1 MSKKSYITLADE
13 TGASTLY
20 EILDECTV
28 DGGAYLAIVPV
39 ATEYYVVKKVNPGKK
54 NESFVSVDGKELEK
68 IEGIF
73 QSRLGAI
80 DYDNE

>member
-1 MSKKSYITLADE
+1 MVHVPDVPFGICEANDKGTVHA
-13 TGASTLY
+13 
-20 EILDECTV
+20 LDVVTS
-28 DGGAYLAIVPV
+28 LAIVPV

-54 NESFVSVDGKELEK
+54 NESFVSVEGKELEK

>member
-1 MSKKSYITLADE
+1 MSKKYITLADE

-20 EILDECTV
+20 EILDECTI

-39 ATEYYVVKKVNPGKK
+39 ATEYYVVKKINAGKK
-54 NESFVSVDGKELEK
+54 NESFVSIDGKELEK
-68 IEGIF
+68 AEGIF
-73 QSRLGAI
+73 QSRLSAI